1 MAEPMTGASGVVAGV
16 TELLVT
22 EAELVPMALV
32 ALTVKVYETPLVR
45 PVTMT
50 GEEALETTCRPS
62 FEVTV
67 YEAMAD
73 PPLLPSSEKVTVAW
87 PLEAMMEVMVG
98 ASGTLAGVTELL
110 GREPV
115 LVPMALVAV
124 TVKVYGVPLVR
135 PVRVIGEE
143 PPETTCRPSFD
154 VTVYEVMA
162 DPPLLPSSEKVTVAW
177 PLEAMMEVMVGAS
190 GAVAGTMEL
199 LVPDEVLVPIAL
211 VAVTVKVYV
220 VPLVRPVRVI
230 GDEAPETTCRPSLE
244 VTVYEVMVDPPLF
257 AGAEKVMVA

>member
-1 MAEPMTGASGVVAGV
+1 
-16 TELLVT
+16 
-22 EAELVPMALV
+22 
-32 ALTVKVYETPLVR
+32 
-45 PVTMT
+45 
-50 GEEALETTCRPS
+50 
-62 FEVTV
+62 
-67 YEAMAD
+67 
-73 PPLLPSSEKVTVAW
+73 
-87 PLEAMMEVMVG
+87 
-98 ASGTLAGVTELL
+98 
-110 GREPV
+110 V

>member
-32 ALTVKVYETPLVR
+32 AVTVKVYETPLVR

-67 YEAMAD
+67 YEA
-73 PPLLPSSEKVTVAW
+73 
-87 PLEAMMEVMVG
+87 
-98 ASGTLAGVTELL
+98 
-110 GREPV
+110 
-115 LVPMALVAV
+115 
-124 TVKVYGVPLVR
+124 
-135 PVRVIGEE
+135 
-143 PPETTCRPSFD
+143 
-154 VTVYEVMA
+154 MA